1 MNPFRLVPLIA
12 ALVIAAPAV
21 AHPKLLTS
29 SPAANAT
36 AGKVSTITLNYSET
50 LIPALSGAELV
61 MTSMPGMAS
70 HAPMPIEG
78 LKTSVK
84 GGKTL
89 LVALPRPLDAGTYEV
104 RWHAV
109 AADTHRITGAF
120 AFRVQ

>member
-1 MNPFRLVPLIA
+1 MNPFRYLPVIA
-12 ALVIAAPAV
+12 ALAMAAPAI
-21 AHPKLLTS
+21 AHPKLVTS

-36 AGKVSTITLNYSET
+36 TGKISTITLNYNET
-50 LIPALSGAELV
+50 LLPALSGAELV
-61 MTSMPGMAS
+61 MTGMPGMAS
-70 HAPMPIEG
+70 HAPMPIGG

-89 LVALPRPLDAGTYEV
+89 LVTLPRPLGAGTYEV

-120 AFRVQ
+120 AFRVK